1 MRRVSRS
8 GRRRRPRYV
17 IDTSTL
23 CRGIRAFFSRDR
35 QATTGDGNQSAAL
48 LDAWRCSEIPAFDWV
63 YSEDILAEYKEVL
76 NELKLR
82 NLNIGR
88 LIAVI
93 RRKGIIVSP
102 VLTRHVSPDP
112 ADNVFYAAAETGGRT
127 QIVTSNLKHF
137 PQTDKVQVLN
147 PEQALAQL

>member
-1 MRRVSRS
+1 M
-8 GRRRRPRYV
+8 
-17 IDTSTL
+17 
-23 CRGIRAFFSRDR
+23 
-35 QATTGDGNQSAAL
+35 
-48 LDAWRCSEIPAFDWV
+48 

-93 RRKGIIVSP
+93 RKKGILVSP
-102 VLTRHVSPDP
+102 GFTSDVSSDP
-112 ADNVFYAAAETGGRT
+112 ADNVFYAAAETAGRT
-127 QIVTSNLKHF
+127 QIVTSDLKHF